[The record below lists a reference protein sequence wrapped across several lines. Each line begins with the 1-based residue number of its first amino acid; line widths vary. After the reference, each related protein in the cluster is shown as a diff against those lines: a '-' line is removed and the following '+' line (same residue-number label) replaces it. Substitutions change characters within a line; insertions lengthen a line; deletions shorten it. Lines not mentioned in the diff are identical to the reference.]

1 MLISLGILFGDFME
15 NPFRKS
21 KDPFPHESK
30 AENVVADEVKQL
42 EEMAKLEEV
51 KPAEVLKEYG
61 LESNI
66 PINHIYWRKRK

>member
-1 MLISLGILFGDFME
+1 ME

-30 AENVVADEVKQL
+30 AQSTIDNEVKQL

-51 KPAEVLKEYG
+51 NPAEVIKEFG

-66 PINHIYWRKRK
+66 PINHPYWRKRK